1 MSDSSDEIILYSGR
15 KHGKKKSTN
24 SSTSGAHQFAD
35 ENSESGIELNHR
47 KPFTPFQGTDS
58 SGSIG
63 VQEYAPPP
71 CTSVAR
77 NPIPLRNKF
86 AEHFLLATPPRSDI
100 QLPEQ
105 QRRQRMRTNSQIET
119 LSDYIPNS
127 KTNQNHLILTND
139 KSSVVINDSG
149 EKLAED
155 YSHHNVT
162 EFCQKTP
169 SLGYSQI
176 QDVHQLE
183 TNQYDPIWDSL
194 NCKSSISFH
203 RNLQR
208 CRTKSD
214 ITSFVAGEGH
224 NCNKARF
231 MSDEALE
238 TYGAQIE
245 IGTCEAA
252 CAKLDELSLHTDESD
267 SGSIERRYK
276 TTDPE
281 HKIDDLKGE
290 KDIMPRSHATL
301 ADRRSVGLSLEE
313 EELSLSQ
320 SGEFLPDSKDY
331 EQVNRQGSRC
341 EKASIY
347 LPDSAYSSFLRR
359 KKNLAFANAI
369 VGNDDRDRHDDFDIM
384 DRERESLRRTAKS
397 ICIASAQE
405 QNDGDVQESLRRAW
419 ENDRD
424 RKKSRK
430 QERER
435 LRQLGLLTKNR
446 KIDSHPKHT
455 ESSSKEKLRT
465 ELRVFLKSSATR

>member
-1 MSDSSDEIILYSGR
+1 MSDSSDEIIIYSGR
-15 KHGKKKSTN
+15 KHEKKKSTN

-35 ENSESGIELNHR
+35 ENSESGIELNQR
-47 KPFTPFQGTDS
+47 KPFTHFQVTDG

-63 VQEYAPPP
+63 VQEYARPR

-77 NPIPLRNKF
+77 NPIPLQNKF
-86 AEHFLLATPPRSDI
+86 AEHFLLATPPRSGI

-119 LSDYIPNS
+119 LSDY
-127 KTNQNHLILTND
+127 H
-139 KSSVVINDSG
+139 KSSVVRNDG
-149 EKLAED
+149 GKKLAED
-155 YSHHNVT
+155 
-162 EFCQKTP
+162 

-183 TNQYDPIWDSL
+183 TNQYYPTWDSL
-194 NCKSSISFH
+194 NYKSSISFH
-203 RNLQR
+203 RHFQR
-208 CRTKSD
+208 CRAKSD
-214 ITSFVAGEGH
+214 ITSFVAGEAH

-231 MSDEALE
+231 LSDEALE

-252 CAKLDELSLHTDESD
+252 CAKLDEFSLNNDESD
-267 SGSIERRYK
+267 SGSIEHRYK
-276 TTDPE
+276 TMNPE
-281 HKIDDLKGE
+281 HKIDNLNCE
-290 KDIMPRSHATL
+290 KDIVPRSHATL
-301 ADRRSVGLSLEE
+301 PDRRLVGLSLEE
-313 EELSLSQ
+313 EELSLSP

-341 EKASIY
+341 ERASIY

-359 KKNLAFANAI
+359 KKNLAFANAN
-369 VGNDDRDRHDDFDIM
+369 VGDDDRDRHDDFDIM

-397 ICIASAQE
+397 ICIASSQE

-455 ESSSKEKLRT
+455 ESSSNEKLRT
-465 ELRVFLKSSATR
+465 ELRVFLNSSATR